1 MINLESHLITNK
13 LYSVMLYDG
22 WEHKCCDP
30 FLVLGSTHFNGVL
43 IAHSLDKLVFN
54 LENNKGSVIIPFEN
68 INWMVPLPEEKVERD
83 WLDDL

>member
-1 MINLESHLITNK
+1 MTNLESPLIANK

-22 WEHKCCDP
+22 WRDKYCDP
-30 FLVLGSTHFNGVL
+30 FLVLGSAHFNGIL
-43 IAHSLDKLVFN
+43 IAHSLNKLVFN

-68 INWMVPLPEEKVERD
+68 INWMVPIDEKKEERS